1 MYLTNELETICFLAE
16 IKSYPQYGI
25 IDIYMKNMG

>member
-25 IDIYMKNMG
+25 IGSDFSII